1 MLPLFSSSIVLKSLT
16 AAHKAGKDF
25 RVIVV
30 DSRPKLEGTV
40 GKELDSRPK
49 LEGTVGKECQCV
61 CVCVC
66 ACVRACVRVR
76 MYALH
81 PTLRPRPSG
90 RECLHRLV
98 KSGIKCSYILIN
110 AVSYIMKEVSDEP
123 GYDSLL
129 QSYSSSLSSPPPSPP
144 QGDEGVSGCP
154 CLARQWLRHVPGRHL
169 PGGTSSQDLQCARPG
184 VL

>member
-40 GKELDSRPK
+40 GKE
-49 LEGTVGKECQCV
+49 CQCVCVCV

-66 ACVRACVRVR
+66 ACVRVR
-76 MYALH
+76 MYTLH
-81 PTLRPRPSG
+81 PTLRPHPSG

-110 AVSYIMKEVSDEP
+110 AVSYIMKEVSN
-123 GYDSLL
+123 
-129 QSYSSSLSSPPPSPP
+129 
-144 QGDEGVSGCP
+144 
-154 CLARQWLRHVPGRHL
+154 
-169 PGGTSSQDLQCARPG
+169 
-184 VL
+184 